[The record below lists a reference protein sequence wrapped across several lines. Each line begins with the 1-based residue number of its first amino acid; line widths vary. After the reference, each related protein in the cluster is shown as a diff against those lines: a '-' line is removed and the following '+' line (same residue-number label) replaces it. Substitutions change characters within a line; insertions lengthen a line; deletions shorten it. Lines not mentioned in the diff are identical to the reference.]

1 MPDDSVF
8 HDWRAA
14 DKEAHAQERVT
25 ATASL
30 RALEGKGASPSDSE
44 REKAR
49 TLRQDA
55 DALFQ
60 RAMQEF
66 RLRIGRIKGS

>member
-14 DKEAHAQERVT
+14 DKEAHAQERVM

-30 RALEGKGASPSDSE
+30 RALEGKGANPSESE

>member
-14 DKEAHAQERVT
+14 DKEAHAQERVM

-30 RALEGKGASPSDSE
+30 RALEGKGASPSESE

-49 TLRQDA
+49 TLRQSA

-66 RLRIGRIKGS
+66 RLRISRIKGS